1 MATARVC
8 VSAIGRYEEVGST
21 EKGVNETMNIQQYLT
36 VDLAI
41 FVTIQMVNVIISTVK
56 SILTVNGSK
65 MCAAVVNAVSYTFAN
80 VVTKMLTQQ
89 PFEVIIAT
97 TLFTNIIGVY
107 AAKWLMEKTRKERLW
122 TVMATIRSDHK
133 DDVENALQKRSI
145 QYTLVRAENDRWF
158 INIFSHSK
166 AESAM
171 IREILHQWD
180 IRHTIVENRAPL
192 WSED

>member
-1 MATARVC
+1 
-8 VSAIGRYEEVGST
+8 
-21 EKGVNETMNIQQYLT
+21 MNIQQYLT
-36 VDLAI
+36 IDLAI
-41 FVTIQMVNVIISTVK
+41 FVTIQMVNVVISTVK

-65 MCAAVVNAVSYTFAN
+65 MCAAVVNSVSYTFAN

-89 PFEVIIAT
+89 PFEVIIVT
-97 TLFTNIIGVY
+97 TMVTNMIGVY
-107 AAKWLMEKTRKERLW
+107 AAKWFMEKTRKERLW
-122 TVMATIRSDHK
+122 TVMATVRSDHK
-133 DDVENALQKRSI
+133 DDVEEALQRRSI

-180 IRHTIVENRAPL
+180 IRHTIVENRALL
-192 WSED
+192 WTEE